1 VTTVNQAATLSPP
14 RALPNARTRM
24 ILEAPVLPTL
34 LALAAPNLVVMLAQ
48 ALANFL
54 ESYYVGL
61 LGVDAL
67 AGAALVFPLV
77 MLMMMMS
84 AGGIGGGISS
94 AVARSLGAGDQ
105 DKADA
110 LALHAVVIV
119 LVFGL
124 VCSAIVIGFA
134 GPLYGALGGQGAALD
149 AAVAYSNALFCGVVF
164 LWLMN
169 GLSAVLRGAG
179 NMRLPAMVMVGGVPM
194 LLVLSPVL
202 IFGFGPVPALGI
214 TGAGLALASYYL
226 IATVILAATLIR
238 GRGGVRLSLHHPL
251 RRALFG
257 EILGVGLWSSL
268 NTVLSNLCVVVATFF
283 VARTSMEALA
293 GFGLGIRIEYLQIPI
308 VFGFGTAL
316 VAMVGMNLGAGQFQ
330 RARRIAWTGAA
341 VAAIATETVGLA
353 AALFP
358 HAWLSLFTDDPE
370 AIATG
375 ALYLRIVAPAYA
387 FLGIGLA
394 LYFASQGAGRM
405 GWPLFASVV
414 RLTVLALGCALVAWW
429 LPGNLA
435 ALCAVMVA
443 ALVAMALF
451 NGLPWLRQAPGG
463 PNTGDT
469 P

>member
-1 VTTVNQAATLSPP
+1 MSQAATAPASA
-14 RALPNARTRM
+14 RAPARTQR
-24 ILEAPVLPTL
+24 ILHGPVLATL

-48 ALANFL
+48 ATANFL

-94 AVARSLGAGDQ
+94 AIARALGAGDHER
-105 DKADA
+105 ADA
-110 LALHAVVIV
+110 LALHAAVIATV
-119 LVFGL
+119 LGL
-124 VCSAIVIGFA
+124 LCSALVILFA
-134 GPLYGALGGQGAALD
+134 RPLYALLGGEGAALD
-149 AAVAYSNALFCGVVF
+149 AAVAYSTALFSGVTF

-179 NMRLPAMVMVGGVPM
+179 NMRAPAWVLTGGVPG
-194 LLVLSPVL
+194 LLVLSPAL
-202 IFGFGPVPALGI
+202 IFGVGPLPALGI
-214 TGAGLALASYYL
+214 VGAGLALAIYYL
-226 IATVILAATLIR
+226 VATLILLAVLVR
-238 GRGGVRLSLHHPL
+238 GHGGVRLRRGVAL
-251 RRALFG
+251 RRDLFAA
-257 EILGVGLWSSL
+257 ILGVGLWSSL
-268 NTVLSNLCVVVATFF
+268 NTVLSNLCVMAATFF

-316 VAMVGMNLGAGQFQ
+316 VAMVGMNLGAGQAH

-341 VAAIATETVGLA
+341 VAFIATEAVGLTA
-353 AALFP
+353 AFFP
-358 HAWLSLFTDDPE
+358 EPWLRLFTDDAE

-375 ALYLRIVAPAYA
+375 ALYLRTVAPAYG
-387 FLGIGLA
+387 FLGVGLA

-405 GWPLFASVV
+405 TWPLLGSAV
-414 RLTVLALGCALVAWW
+414 RLGILIAGGSLMAW
-429 LPGNLA
+429 LRPGDLA

-443 ALVAMALF
+443 ALIAIALV
-451 NGLPWLRQAPGG
+451 NGLPWLRQLPGG
-463 PNTGDT
+463 PLLKLV